1 MKTKDQILLEQAY
14 IDVHTN
20 TIKSHLTTKEIRERY
35 SIAMIDLN
43 DIPLIVDALKK
54 TGLEKH
60 GVKVISLQSNS
71 HFVYLILPKTLWPE
85 LYNSNKVQYAY
96 LKIHEAIKP
105 ARPKSFS
112 YTTFPEKTDLDA
124 AKWNE
129 IEDKHRDLRERLPE
143 LEGII

>member
-20 TIKSHLTTKEIRERY
+20 TVKSHLTTKEIRERY
-35 SIAMIDLN
+35 SIAMLN
-43 DIPLIVDALKK
+43 LDDVPLIVDALKK

-71 HFVYLILPKTLWPE
+71 YFVYLILPETLWPE
-85 LYNSNKVQYAY
+85 LSGMNKIQYAY
-96 LKIHEAIKP
+96 MKIHEAIKP
-105 ARPKSFS
+105 AHAKSFS
-112 YTTFPEKTDLDA
+112 CTTFPEKSNLDD